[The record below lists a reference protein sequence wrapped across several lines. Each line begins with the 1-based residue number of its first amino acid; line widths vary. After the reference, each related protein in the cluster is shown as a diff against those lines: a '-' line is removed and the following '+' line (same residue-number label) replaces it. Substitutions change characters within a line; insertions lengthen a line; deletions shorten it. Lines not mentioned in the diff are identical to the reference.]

1 MRKIDQVVVFTLEG
15 QQYALPLSAVER
27 IVHAVEI
34 TPLPKAPDIV
44 LGMINMQG
52 KIIPV
57 INIRKRFRLPE
68 REMKLRDQLIVAN
81 TSRQTVALVADEVSG
96 VIERSEQEIISA
108 EKIFPGME
116 YVKGVVKLEDG
127 MILIHDIDKFL
138 SLGEEKAINK
148 AMKYNEAQGKTKYE

>member
-27 IVHAVEI
+27 IIHAVEI

-44 LGMINMQG
+44 LGVINMQG

-68 REMKLRDQLIVAN
+68 REIKLRDQLIVAN

-108 EKIFPGME
+108 EKIFPGMG

-148 AMKYNEAQGKTKYE
+148 AMKYNEA